1 MRWSVRLFDYRGKR
15 SPHTVTSCLVAK
27 SLIAAMGSGEIPTTV
42 MPESLNSTFSNVTVH
57 KVIDLISLHHEDNKR
72 EIGAPVSASRKA
84 QTSLVQPKVPVQ
96 HPYYKP
102 SDYDED
108 RRNAPALG

>member
-1 MRWSVRLFDYRGKR
+1 
-15 SPHTVTSCLVAK
+15 
-27 SLIAAMGSGEIPTTV
+27 
-42 MPESLNSTFSNVTVH
+42 
-57 KVIDLISLHHEDNKR
+57 
-72 EIGAPVSASRKA
+72 VSASRKA